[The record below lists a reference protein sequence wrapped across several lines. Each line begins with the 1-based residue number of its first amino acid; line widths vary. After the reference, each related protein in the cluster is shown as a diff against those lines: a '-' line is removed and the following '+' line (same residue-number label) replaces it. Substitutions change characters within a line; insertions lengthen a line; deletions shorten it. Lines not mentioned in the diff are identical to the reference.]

1 MNGARHLVAMAALAT
16 PLAGNTPGPIRL
28 LSCTVSGAGLLEA
41 VVENTSDTVHTCNL
55 RCDYVASGARLS
67 HRFAEVTIPSRYSGV
82 VAQAD
87 TGRGQPGTYS
97 GNVDVC
103 EELPST

>member
-1 MNGARHLVAMAALAT
+1 MNAARHLVAMAGLAA
-16 PLAGNTPGPIRL
+16 PLAASTSGSIRL

-55 RCDYVASGARLS
+55 RCDYVAGGSKLS
-67 HRFAEVTIPSRYSGV
+67 HRFAEVTIPSRYRGV

-87 TGRGQPGTYS
+87 TARGQPGTYS
-97 GNVDVC
+97 GDVDVC
-103 EELPST
+103 EKLPST

>member
-16 PLAGNTPGPIRL
+16 PLAANTAGPIRL

-55 RCDYVASGARLS
+55 RCEFVIGGSTIT
-67 HRFAEVTIPSRYSGV
+67 HRFGEVSIPSRYRGV
-82 VAQAD
+82 VAQFD
-87 TGRGQPGTYS
+87 TARGQPGTCS
-97 GNVDVC
+97 GEVARC
-103 EELPST
+103 EKLPST